1 MYFLSEDDQLSKTYY
16 DICEKSV
23 TAIKKKLIVGLAT
36 IKMFLKTKLWS
47 YGDETTDFND
57 REMPMV
63 DCNHASLALITIDCA
78 LKNDEHYYLQ
88 VFIKECKYIDKEK
101 IDIYIYI
108 YIYILIE
115 FLILKRNNFKV
126 NYVM

>member
-1 MYFLSEDDQLSKTYY
+1 MYFLSEDDQLSKTCN
-16 DICEKSV
+16 DICEKSG
-23 TAIKKKLIVGLAT
+23 TAIKKKLVVGLAT

-63 DCNHASLALITIDCA
+63 DCNHGCSALITIDCA
-78 LKNDEHYYLQ
+78 LKNDEQYYLQ

-108 YIYILIE
+108 Y
-115 FLILKRNNFKV
+115 
-126 NYVM
+126 